1 MLAHPSVR
9 RQLVKLEPPPSRG
22 RQPRTP
28 YTCIPS
34 LRELSGRQEGWGGL
48 NSLLLSS
55 TTHPYSGVQPAVHA
69 SCGELSWWGLGEEW
83 RRMAHGSGRE
93 GHQAFITSSLRR
105 QA

>member
-1 MLAHPSVR
+1 M
-9 RQLVKLEPPPSRG
+9 
-22 RQPRTP
+22 
-28 YTCIPS
+28 
-34 LRELSGRQEGWGGL
+34 

-83 RRMAHGSGRE
+83 RRMAHGSGWE